1 MSSGQHVPAE
11 SVDVTSATF
20 SDLERGRD
28 RARHLSTAALVVAAV
43 AWIAVFFVGVK
54 GSETNGIIAS
64 WFAIFPTGFGIAG
77 RTAVENGA
85 SATKSLGVAFVA
97 GVLSSAGLWL
107 FFEGIW
113 PSL

>member
-1 MSSGQHVPAE
+1 MSDRHVPAE
-11 SVDVTSATF
+11 SVDVTGATF
-20 SDLERGRD
+20 TDLERGRD
-28 RARHLSTAALVVAAV
+28 RARHLSTAALVVAAA

-77 RTAVENGA
+77 RVAVDSGA
-85 SATKSLGVAFVA
+85 PAMKSIGVAFIA